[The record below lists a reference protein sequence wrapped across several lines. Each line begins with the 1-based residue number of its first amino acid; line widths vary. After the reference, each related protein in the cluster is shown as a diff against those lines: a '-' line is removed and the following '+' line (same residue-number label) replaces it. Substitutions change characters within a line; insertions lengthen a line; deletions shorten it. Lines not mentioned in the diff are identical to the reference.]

1 MKWCMCVFGITESFN
16 KRKKSKLFTNAYG
29 HPVKG
34 NASWTWEFKKIYCFL
49 LFWGVGG
56 ARKKPSCMLMRVAAR
71 VTHRVIKVPYLW
83 VTGTASGH
91 RTQVTGPKFRI
102 VCTDVH
108 MLCGAQTTFHF
119 TLHHGL
125 VAGGFL
131 GNDHTLLCRKFKA
144 ILR

>member
-16 KRKKSKLFTNAYG
+16 KRKKGKLFTNAYG

-34 NASWTWEFKKIYCFL
+34 NASWTWEHL
-49 LFWGVGG
+49 LFSSFLGGWGLGV
-56 ARKKPSCMLMRVAAR
+56 AAKKPSCILMRIAAW
-71 VTHRVIKVPYLW
+71 VTHRVIKVPYLR

-91 RTQVTGPKFRI
+91 WTQVAGPKFRI

-131 GNDHTLLCRKFKA
+131 GNDHTLLCRKFTA
-144 ILR
+144 IY